1 MTNIVPMADSLDPY
15 RQQIGRALRDL
26 MQCVKQRREID
37 QQMSKLRNLIIAN
50 ANLLPEAERAV
61 FIQQANES
69 FAGFTDSIREIF
81 RTHVNG
87 LTPIQVRDKLLE
99 LGFDLNSQSNPMASI
114 HTVIRR
120 LESAGEIEER
130 RSPEG
135 EKTFRLTGES
145 LG

>member
-1 MTNIVPMADSLDPY
+1 MNDPLGSY

-26 MQCVKQRREID
+26 MQCVKQKREID
-37 QQMSKLRNLIIAN
+37 QRMSKLRHLIVAN

-61 FIQQANES
+61 FIQRANES

-114 HTVIRR
+114 HSVIRR

-130 RSPEG
+130 RNLEG

>member
-1 MTNIVPMADSLDPY
+1 MSDPLDSY

-26 MQCVKQRREID
+26 MQCVKEKREID
-37 QQMSKLRNLIIAN
+37 QRMSKLRSLIVAN

-61 FIQQANES
+61 FTRRANES

-114 HTVIRR
+114 HSVIRR

-130 RSPEG
+130 RNLEG

>member
-1 MTNIVPMADSLDPY
+1 MFDPY
-15 RQQIGRALRDL
+15 RRQIYQALSDL
-26 MQCVKQRREID
+26 IQCVRQKREVEQKI
-37 QQMSKLRNLIIAN
+37 SKLRTLVIAN
-50 ANLLPEAERAV
+50 ANMLPDAERAV
-61 FIQQANES
+61 FIRQANES

-87 LTPIQVRDKLLE
+87 LTPTQVRDKLLE
-99 LGFDLNSQSNPMASI
+99 LGFDLGSQVNPMASI
-114 HTVIRR
+114 HSVIRR
-120 LESAGEIEER
+120 LENSGEIEER

>member
-1 MTNIVPMADSLDPY
+1 MSDPLDPY

-26 MQCVKQRREID
+26 MQCAKQKREITKR
-37 QQMSKLRNLIIAN
+37 MSKLRNLIIAN

-61 FIQQANES
+61 FIQQASES

-99 LGFDLNSQSNPMASI
+99 LGFDLDSQSNPMASI
-114 HTVIRR
+114 HSVIRR
-120 LESAGEIEER
+120 LENAGEIEER
-130 RSPEG
+130 RSPRG
-135 EKTFRLTGES
+135 EKTFRLTGET